1 MGLDEAL
8 DEGVE
13 VEQEELE
20 KEERVSIRSL
30 FTRYVSIERI
40 NIHSS

>member
-1 MGLDEAL
+1 MGLDKPL

-20 KEERVSIRSL
+20 KEESIRK
-30 FTRYVSIERI
+30 TCVGVWETGHRVITEI
-40 NIHSS
+40 W